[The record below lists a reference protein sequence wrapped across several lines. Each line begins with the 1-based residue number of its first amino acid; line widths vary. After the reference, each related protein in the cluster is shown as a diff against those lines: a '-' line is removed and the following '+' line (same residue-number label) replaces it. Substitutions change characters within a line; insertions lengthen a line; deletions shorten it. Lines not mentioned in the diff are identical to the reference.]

1 MPRLNGW
8 DCRLQGRRG
17 NKTNIVGALCETR
30 SIFAFRQG
38 VVHIS
43 TIVID
48 SKSFE
53 IAALL
58 NKNKI
63 GNIYLNIE
71 YENNKPF
78 FKLELLNVKPE
89 ARGLHIGSSL
99 VNAAIDLAKSKK
111 LDIKLVASPL
121 GKKAPMT
128 LAELTKF
135 YEKFGFKVY
144 DTDGLNNYMIKYA

>member
-1 MPRLNGW
+1 M
-8 DCRLQGRRG
+8 
-17 NKTNIVGALCETR
+17 KTCTDFTKAN
-30 SIFAFRQG
+30 SIC
-38 VVHIS
+38 IS

-99 VNAAIDLAKSKK
+99 VNAAISNDLLSITIVDIQIEFAFVKSVHVF
-111 LDIKLVASPL
+111 IV
-121 GKKAPMT
+121 
-128 LAELTKF
+128 
-135 YEKFGFKVY
+135 VY
-144 DTDGLNNYMIKYA
+144 MCM

>member
-1 MPRLNGW
+1 MHM
-8 DCRLQGRRG
+8 QTTM
-17 NKTNIVGALCETR
+17 KTCTDFTKAN
-30 SIFAFRQG
+30 SIC
-38 VVHIS
+38 IS